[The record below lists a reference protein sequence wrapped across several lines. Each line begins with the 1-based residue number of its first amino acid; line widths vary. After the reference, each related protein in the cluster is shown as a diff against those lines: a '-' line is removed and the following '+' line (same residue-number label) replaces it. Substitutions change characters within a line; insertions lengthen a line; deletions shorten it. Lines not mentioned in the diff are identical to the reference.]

1 MSNIPDDLKY
11 TADHEWVRVNNDGT
25 LTIGVS
31 DYAQEQLGDLV
42 FVEIPEVG
50 RTIDGGES
58 CAVVESVKSASDI
71 NCPVAGEVIE
81 VNEALADTP
90 ELVNEDPY
98 GEGWLFRVS
107 SSESLDNLMDADAY
121 EAHISEDDD

>member
-31 DYAQEQLGDLV
+31 DYAQERLGDLV

-121 EAHISEDDD
+121 SAHISEDDD